1 MYSRIQL
8 RSFNTYMYSTHNLMK
23 FQGTPILQ
31 VTAVDG
37 DRGIPNEVSY
47 SFLEGNHQFFNIN
60 ALSGEITVSDLGL
73 DREDQA
79 ILDLFGVIDFV
90 VLVSGDS
97 RPFASP
103 RTLRQA
109 TSMLRHR

>member
-1 MYSRIQL
+1 
-8 RSFNTYMYSTHNLMK
+8 MK

-47 SFLEGNHQFFNIN
+47 SFLEGYNHQFFNIN

-90 VLVSGDS
+90 VLVSGD
-97 RPFASP
+97 R
-103 RTLRQA
+103 
-109 TSMLRHR
+109 RHVRGDIGDFL